1 MKNLRGEQDP
11 AKQGL
16 EIPVGAEMLFCRTG
30 LNSNREISSCFTEA
44 EKSNQGDVEEVK
56 AC

>member
-1 MKNLRGEQDP
+1 MRNLRGEQDL

-16 EIPVGAEMLFCRTG
+16 EIPVGAEMLFCSFG
-30 LNSNREISSCFTEA
+30 LNSSREIRSFTEA
-44 EKSNQGDVEEVK
+44 EKSNQGDVEEVQ